1 MFRSLAT
8 RLTATYVFAAILLTV
23 IVVAA
28 VLAFSLSMFGVASRE
43 AMDSVAKEAPFEAK
57 LAIARAGSLR
67 DAAAQIVESLSRPG
81 LRVAVAAIDGDRRR
95 LLAVAVPDLGPD
107 GRPIV
112 ERPQRGSRGVLP
124 FGPGPPPGG
133 PSDWRH
139 GNPYPFGLGPFLHV
153 DPRRVAIAGGEIA
166 IVPDPSELDR
176 TIHDFLIAMIPI
188 GIFTIVLAWL
198 LGRFITG
205 QALRPL
211 VETTASLNRFG
222 AGDFTP
228 RPVTTTDRNEIGE
241 LVKAYNAAAAQVTA
255 AFEERRLAETRM
267 RQFIADAGHELRT
280 PLTVVMGFIDV
291 LRRRAQSDAPVSP
304 RANETKILT
313 KIYDTM
319 LVESRRMK
327 SLIDKLIE
335 LARLENVHERELE
348 TVDLGAVAG
357 QVVAALQALE
367 ARPRLALRSE
377 GGAIVRGYE
386 NELHDA
392 LSNLVENALKYAPDA
407 PVDVRVRSDGR
418 DVVVDVTDHGP
429 GIPFDEQELVFSR
442 FYRGRDRGETEGFG
456 LGLAIAKRAVERAK
470 GTIALAS
477 VPGQGSAFT
486 IRIPRATRGE
496 AVALAV

>member
-23 IVVAA
+23 VVVAA

-57 LAIARAGSLR
+57 LLIARAGSLR

-81 LRVAVAAIDGDRRR
+81 LRVGVLAIEGDRRR
-95 LLAVAVPDLGPD
+95 PLAQAIPDLGPD
-107 GRPIV
+107 GRPIIV
-112 ERPQRGSRGVLP
+112 RPPPGGLP
-124 FGPGPPPGG
+124 RFTNGPGPPGG
-133 PSDWRH
+133 PTDWRR
-139 GNPYPFGLGPFLHV
+139 GNPYPFGLGAFLHIE
-153 DPRRVAIAGGEIA
+153 PRRVAIAGGEVF

-255 AFEERRLAETRM
+255 AFEERRIAETRM

-291 LRRRAQSDAPVSP
+291 LRRRAQSDPPAPP

-319 LVESRRMK
+319 LAESRRMK

-357 QVVAALQALE
+357 QVVSALQALE
-367 ARPRLALRSE
+367 GQSRLALRSE
-377 GGAIVRGYE
+377 VGAIVRGYE
-386 NELHDA
+386 SELHDA

-407 PVDVRVRSDGR
+407 PVDVRVRRDGR
-418 DVVVDVTDHGP
+418 DVVIDVTDHGP
-429 GIPFDEQELVFSR
+429 GIPLDEQELVFSR
-442 FYRGRDRGETEGFG
+442 FYRGRDRGDTEGFG
-456 LGLAIAKRAVERAK
+456 LGLAIAKRAVERAS

-477 VPGQGSAFT
+477 VPGEGSAFT

-496 AVALAV
+496 PVALAV